1 MVITMIDDHVGDHDN
16 HGGDDDEH
24 SDEEGPWKIVCRPE
38 VCELL
43 NDTMYDVSCEA
54 SGT

>member
-24 SDEEGPWKIVCRPE
+24 SDEEGP
-38 VCELL
+38 
-43 NDTMYDVSCEA
+43 
-54 SGT
+54 